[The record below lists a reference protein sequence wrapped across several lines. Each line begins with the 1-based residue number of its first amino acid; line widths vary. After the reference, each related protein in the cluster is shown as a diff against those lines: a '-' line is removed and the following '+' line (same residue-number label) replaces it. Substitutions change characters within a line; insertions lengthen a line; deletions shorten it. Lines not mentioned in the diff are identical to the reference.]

1 MSSER
6 KVSVG
11 PPPLRSAT
19 VELTT
24 DATDEDDT
32 AAHELGGMNL
42 GLDAIES
49 EDADA
54 SPPAPAPPAAAKRPK
69 STATRTRTGK
79 ASRRKPDQTERQTST
94 TGMTKTTVLL
104 PSELWEF
111 ARAWTAESS
120 RSNADLVLTAQH
132 RHLATLEGTYGKATD
147 GWREAAGLRPLAVL
161 ESKAKAKNTRRQQ
174 FGLYARASAVDDIAG
189 HATRLGLSIS
199 QYVSELL
206 TLELRDGQ

>member
-11 PPPLRSAT
+11 PPPLRNAT

-104 PSELWEF
+104 PSELWGG
-111 ARAWTAESS
+111 RTRMDS
-120 RSNADLVLTAQH
+120 RVQSVQRGSGLDRSAPSLGDP
-132 RHLATLEGTYGKATD
+132 RGHLRK
-147 GWREAAGLRPLAVL
+147 
-161 ESKAKAKNTRRQQ
+161 
-174 FGLYARASAVDDIAG
+174 G
-189 HATRLGLSIS
+189 H
-199 QYVSELL
+199 
-206 TLELRDGQ
+206 

>member
-1 MSSER
+1 MP
-6 KVSVG
+6 VQ
-11 PPPLRSAT
+11 
-19 VELTT
+19 LTT

-54 SPPAPAPPAAAKRPK
+54 SPPAPAPPAAAAKRPK
-69 STATRTRTGK
+69 STETRTRTGK

>member
-1 MSSER
+1 
-6 KVSVG
+6 
-11 PPPLRSAT
+11 
-19 VELTT
+19 
-24 DATDEDDT
+24 
-32 AAHELGGMNL
+32 MNL

-79 ASRRKPDQTERQTST
+79 VSRRKPDQTERQTST
-94 TGMTKTTVLL
+94 TGITKTTVLL

-132 RHLATLEGTYGKATD
+132 RHLATLEGTYGKAACPDDPEEWEFFVVPTARID
-147 GWREAAGLRPLAVL
+147 HVCGRQASITLTSISGSLDPGRCRVAGLRAAIFQ
-161 ESKAKAKNTRRQQ
+161 S
-174 FGLYARASAVDDIAG
+174 AS
-189 HATRLGLSIS
+189 R
-199 QYVSELL
+199 
-206 TLELRDGQ
+206 